1 MTDKW
6 LYCLYCP
13 LNGHCENQTRGIEC
27 ATGLKELVKNFH
39 ILESRLDR
47 AKRALCE
54 VSQLSLQDNVDIS
67 RFYDIAHYTIT
78 ELNKELK

>member
-27 ATGLKELVKNFH
+27 ETGLKELVQKMH
-39 ILESRLDR
+39 TLEQ
-47 AKRALCE
+47 
-54 VSQLSLQDNVDIS
+54 QLQE
-67 RFYDIAHYTIT
+67 A
-78 ELNKELK
+78 NKVIKGYSDESIYLFPTWYNGSFEANKYLKKWGVK